1 MQISAK
7 NDRDGVLLEVHDLEV
22 TFATAR
28 GRLEAIRGGDLTVR
42 SGETVGVVGESGC
55 GKSVTMLA
63 VMGLLPPS
71 VRIKGSIRF
80 RGVELA
86 GRPQKELAQLR
97 GARIGMIFQDPMT
110 ALDPVLTIGAQIAEA
125 ICIHDATVSSS
136 QAAERA
142 VAMLTLVAIPFPE
155 RRALQYP
162 HELSGGMRQR
172 AMIAMAMANEPEL
185 LIADEPTTAL
195 DVTVQAQIIELLR
208 RLQKS
213 HRMGLVLI
221 SHDLGIVAG
230 TADRV
235 AIMYAGRIVERG
247 AVEEIFDRP
256 RHPYTRGLL
265 ASLPKI
271 DGQATRLTAI
281 EGSPPSLTARPSG
294 CAFHPRCRHAVERC
308 AAQEPVLRDIAGAA
322 VACHL
327 AESIA
332 DAALAPITTD
342 GHPSH
347 PNATA

>member
-1 MQISAK
+1 
-7 NDRDGVLLEVHDLEV
+7 V
-22 TFATAR
+22 TFATAW
-28 GRLEAIRGGDLTVR
+28 GRLEAIRGVDLTVQ
-42 SGETVGVVGESGC
+42 SGETLGLVGESGC

-63 VMGLLPPS
+63 VMGLLRAS
-71 VRIKGSIRF
+71 VQIKGSIRF
-80 RGVELA
+80 RGMELV
-86 GRPQKELAQLR
+86 GRPQRELAKLR
-97 GARIGMIFQDPMT
+97 GASIGMIFQDPMT
-110 ALDPVLTIGAQIAEA
+110 ALNPVLTIGAQIAEA
-125 ICIHDATVSSS
+125 IRIHDATVSAR
-136 QAAERA
+136 AAAARA
-142 VAMLTLVAIPFPE
+142 VDLLKLVAIPFPE

-208 RLQKS
+208 RLQAT

-230 TADRV
+230 AADRV

-247 AVEEIFDRP
+247 AVEDIFDRP

-271 DGQATRLTAI
+271 DSQATRLTAI
-281 EGSPPSLTARPSG
+281 EGAPPSLAARPSG
-294 CAFHPRCRHAVERC
+294 CAFHPRCRHAIKLC
-308 AAQEPVLRDIAGAA
+308 STQEPVLRDVASTA

-332 DAALAPITTD
+332 DSAQVPMTTD
-342 GHPSH
+342 RHPSH

>member
-1 MQISAK
+1 
-7 NDRDGVLLEVHDLEV
+7 VL
-22 TFATAR
+22 
-28 GRLEAIRGGDLTVR
+28 
-42 SGETVGVVGESGC
+42 GVVGESGC

-71 VRIKGSIRF
+71 VRIAGSIRF
-80 RGVELA
+80 RGLELV
-86 GRPQKELAQLR
+86 GRPQKQLARLR

-110 ALDPVLTIGAQIAEA
+110 ALNPVLTIGAQVAEA
-125 ICIHDATVSSS
+125 IRIHDARISNRDATD
-136 QAAERA
+136 RA
-142 VAMLTLVAIPFPE
+142 VELLTRVAIPYPE

-195 DVTVQAQIIELLR
+195 DVTVQAQIIELLE
-208 RLQKS
+208 RLRQS

-247 AVEEIFDRP
+247 GVEDVFYRP

-271 DGQATRLTAI
+271 DAKDERLAAI
-281 EGSPPSLTARPSG
+281 DGTPPSLSARPAG
-294 CAFHPRCRHAVERC
+294 CAFHPRCRHAIDRC
-308 AAQEPVLRDIAGAA
+308 RMQEPALREIGASA
-322 VACHL
+322 VACHV
-327 AESIA
+327 AESLGDLRFKA
-332 DAALAPITTD
+332 DDMRPPHTYADP
-342 GHPSH
+342 
-347 PNATA
+347 

>member
-1 MQISAK
+1 MSA
-7 NDRDGVLLEVHDLEV
+7 RGSEGAEAPLLRVWDLEV
-22 TFATAR
+22 RFVTRR
-28 GRLEAIRGGDLTVR
+28 GTLEAIRGIDLDVE
-42 SGETVGVVGESGC
+42 SGETLGVVGESGC

-63 VMGLLPPS
+63 LMGLLPPS
-71 VRIKGSIRF
+71 VQIKGSIRF
-80 RGVELA
+80 RGMELA
-86 GRPQKELAQLR
+86 GRPQAELAKLR

-110 ALDPVLTIGAQIAEA
+110 ALNPVLTIGAQIAEA
-125 ICIHDATVSSS
+125 VRIHDATVS
-136 QAAERA
+136 ARKAGERA
-142 VAMLTLVAIPFPE
+142 VEMLALVAMPFPE

-172 AMIAMAMANEPEL
+172 AMIAMAMANAPEL

-208 RLQKS
+208 RLQAA

-247 AVEEIFDRP
+247 AVEDIFDRP

-271 DGQATRLTAI
+271 DNRTPRLTAI
-281 EGSPPSLTARPSG
+281 DGAPPALTARPSG
-294 CAFHPRCRHAVERC
+294 CAFHPRCRHAIERC
-308 AAQEPVLRDIAGAA
+308 ARQEPALRDIAGAA

-327 AESIA
+327 AESIDDVA
-332 DAALAPITTD
+332 SAPA
-342 GHPSH
+342 PLQ
-347 PNATA
+347 PNASA